1 MDPIIKWAGGKRRL
15 LDVIKPLLPDSYGL
29 YCEPF
34 VGGGAVWLSVAPSKA
49 LISDANPSLVILY
62 TCVRDSLEELL
73 KGLREA
79 PVDREYYYY
88 MRDLKEDELDDVG
101 RSVRFLYLNR
111 TCFNGLYRV
120 NSHGRFNV
128 PYGAHPGVDTVQEE
142 KLRALNRYLN
152 EAWVDLV
159 CADYHLVTSWL
170 KEGDFVYLDPP
181 YDPVSET
188 SSFTAYTKEGFGRK
202 QQIELRDWCTT
213 LDQMGVMWMMSN
225 SATDFIKSLYE
236 GYNIQLVEARRS
248 VSAEVAGR
256 RSVSEVIVTNY
267 PF

>member
-15 LDVIKPLLPDSYGL
+15 LDVIRPLLPDSYRL

-34 VGGGAVWLSVAPSKA
+34 VGGGAVWLSVAPSNA

-73 KGLREA
+73 NGLREA

-88 MRDLKEDELDDVG
+88 MRDLKEDELDDVK
-101 RSVRFLYLNR
+101 RSIRFLYLNR

-120 NSHGRFNV
+120 NSRGEFNV
-128 PYGAHPGVDTVQEE
+128 PFGAHPKVDIVQEE
-142 KLRALNRYLN
+142 KLRALSRYLN
-152 EAWVDLV
+152 TAQVDFI
-159 CADYHLVTSWL
+159 CGDYRCVESWL
-170 KEGDFVYLDPP
+170 KAGDFVYLDPP

-188 SSFTAYTKEGFGRK
+188 SSFTAYTKEGFGRE
-202 QQIELRDWCTT
+202 QQLELYRWCEK
-213 LDQMGVMWMMSN
+213 LDRMGVLWMMSN
-225 SATDFIKSLYE
+225 SATDFIKSLYARF
-236 GYNIQLVEARRS
+236 NLQLVDAMRS

-256 RSVSEVIVTNY
+256 RSVREVIVTNY
-267 PF
+267 